1 MGLYMAYGV
10 LTSVMVV
17 GMFLVFV
24 VRNRLTLWKDR
35 LYLRMLL
42 LLVLAVVSELVW
54 RDILPSFLQPDAES
68 EVAFRIFVSIYT
80 LLLFY
85 QFFLYDM
92 ALTCKSGLRKTVLY
106 QVFFCIF
113 LLVVVISVVSPLL
126 HFTWFYNNNLHSY
139 NLWGNFLQIL
149 MLLICLCA
157 GVYLIIQSKNVLN
170 KRKYQ
175 ILLAVHYLLLIDLCV
190 QLVLNTKRLVSYFVF
205 SVIMI
210 LYYRLFHKNEL

>member
-85 QFFLYDM
+85 QFF
-92 ALTCKSGLRKTVLY
+92 
-106 QVFFCIF
+106 FI
-113 LLVVVISVVSPLL
+113 
-126 HFTWFYNNNLHSY
+126 
-139 NLWGNFLQIL
+139 
-149 MLLICLCA
+149 
-157 GVYLIIQSKNVLN
+157 
-170 KRKYQ
+170 
-175 ILLAVHYLLLIDLCV
+175 
-190 QLVLNTKRLVSYFVF
+190 
-205 SVIMI
+205 
-210 LYYRLFHKNEL
+210 

>member
-1 MGLYMAYGV
+1 
-10 LTSVMVV
+10 
-17 GMFLVFV
+17 
-24 VRNRLTLWKDR
+24 
-35 LYLRMLL
+35 
-42 LLVLAVVSELVW
+42 
-54 RDILPSFLQPDAES
+54 
-68 EVAFRIFVSIYT
+68 
-80 LLLFY
+80 
-85 QFFLYDM
+85 M
-92 ALTCKSGLRKTVLY
+92 ALTCKSGLRKTALY

-126 HFTWFYNNNLHSY
+126 HLTWFYNNNLHSY

-210 LYYRLFHKNEL
+210 LYYRLFHRNE